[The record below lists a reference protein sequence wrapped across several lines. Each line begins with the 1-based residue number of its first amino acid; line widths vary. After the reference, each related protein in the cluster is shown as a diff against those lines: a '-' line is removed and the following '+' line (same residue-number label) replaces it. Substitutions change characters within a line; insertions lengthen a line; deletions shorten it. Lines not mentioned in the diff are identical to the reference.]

1 MKRRSSSS
9 FLGTT
14 AHLCT
19 GGVLD
24 GLTCAGNV
32 LLDRLHG
39 FLGGDLLGLA
49 FLDLLLG
56 SEENLVA
63 VFTGLGSASLDLVE
77 GHADNRLADLGGL
90 AGVSLLGVFHSDLLV
105 LGAPF
110 LSPSKVN
117 LFDALVEH
125 AADLLG
131 EEVRG
136 LTVLCDKA
144 TTTSGVNFVCCVGAN
159 FSLSNHL
166 SESI

>member
-24 GLTCAGNV
+24 GLTCAGN
-32 LLDRLHG
+32 
-39 FLGGDLLGLA
+39 
-49 FLDLLLG
+49 LLL
-56 SEENLVA
+56 
-63 VFTGLGSASLDLVE
+63 
-77 GHADNRLADLGGL
+77 
-90 AGVSLLGVFHSDLLV
+90 

-125 AADLLG
+125 GADLLG

>member
-1 MKRRSSSS
+1 MALPALGMFFWTDFTA
-9 FLGTT
+9 FLE
-14 AHLCT
+14 AIFLAPR
-19 GGVLD
+19 
-24 GLTCAGNV
+24 LTFAPA
-32 LLDRLHG
+32 G
-39 FLGGDLLGLA
+39 FLMALPALGMFFWTDFTA
-49 FLDLLLG
+49 FLDAIFL
-56 SEENLVA
+56 
-63 VFTGLGSASLDLVE
+63 GLGSASLDLVK
-77 GHADNRLADLGGL
+77 GHADDGLADLGGL

-125 AADLLG
+125 GADLLG